1 MKQKG
6 VNFAVALVHAGCL
19 RTNRPA
25 PEDVILLR
33 EFARIGYGIVAASHS
48 HRISG
53 AEKIFLPSK
62 CASSFLFHGLGSLVS
77 GYIATPLEREGLIV
91 VAGFDT
97 EGTLAD
103 IAVRPL
109 YLPDNGIGEVP
120 TPEAAETIL
129 RRFETLSVEI
139 ADGSYA
145 ARFYKDMS
153 SGLVH
158 LYLRDVN
165 AAFRHSGVRGLVQK
179 AARLRLS
186 HIKRLMHT
194 IFVT

>member
-6 VNFAVALVHAGCL
+6 MNFAVALVHAGCL

-53 AEKIFLPSK
+53 AEKIFRPGK
-62 CASSFLFHGLGSLVS
+62 CPSFLFHGLGTLVS
-77 GYIATPLEREGLIV
+77 GYIATPVEREGLIV

-97 EGTLAD
+97 AGKVAEVT
-103 IAVRPL
+103 VRPV
-109 YLPDNGIGEVP
+109 YLPDLGIGEVP
-120 TPEAAETIL
+120 TPEMAETIL
-129 RRFETLSVEI
+129 SRFGTLSVEI
-139 ADGSYA
+139 AEGSYA

-153 SGLVH
+153 SGLVQ

-165 AAFRHSGVRGLVQK
+165 AAFRHSGLRGLAQK
-179 AARLRLS
+179 AARVRLS
-186 HIKRLMHT
+186 HVKRLMHT